1 MAELD
6 QVSSRKKSTEKS
18 SSWFRRICCSI
29 LQSGSIPHH
38 IAIIMDGNRRFA
50 KKMKQDRSFGHL
62 LGFEKLT
69 EVRATYKIY

>member
-6 QVSSRKKSTEKS
+6 QVSSRKESTEKS

-29 LQSGSIPHH
+29 LQSGSIPRH